1 MPCSVRS
8 TSAPTVRRSPNFSS
22 CRPRQVA
29 AVLDLDQPGER
40 QAHEL
45 IHRFSTGRWPLWRV
59 LGMHRDGHI
68 LYCAVEWLRSGKG
81 AHPERYALAEVALD
95 HVGVRWH
102 YHASAAAAQA
112 ALQAKTET
120 SSSA

>member
-8 TSAPTVRRSPNFSS
+8 TSAPVVRRRPNFAS
-22 CRPRQVA
+22 CRPRRVA
-29 AVLDLDQPGER
+29 AVLDLEQPGER

-45 IHRFSTGRWPLWRV
+45 VHRFSTGRWPLWRV

-102 YHASAAAAQA
+102 YHASAAAVQA
-112 ALQAKTET
+112 ALRAKAET